1 MSLADYSYDPGVLND
16 SDDGDPGP
24 SNFKGIKRGSRAC
37 DRCRKL
43 KSKCEAT
50 SGNKCKN
57 CATAGT
63 PCTYQGPSFKR
74 GPPKGYIHAIEQ
86 RWHQVECILGSLM
99 AIPQAQN
106 VVSQLRADSFA
117 NSILDRVDS
126 GPYGPRGR
134 ALERQGVTSGDFYA
148 TIMGAPEASRDDR
161 RVRRQ
166 SRMTREIVSSE
177 NPSVLATP
185 TKDWQDQ
192 LIRRLSG
199 GQIPEYPISPIHTSA
214 SPASP
219 SSSSYR
225 GISEAIE
232 PGRQRRRLEGSYVQ
246 DSSHLHQNVYEGG
259 GGSDDSY
266 SNWDELDDTADSF
279 GHLALDDH
287 KEIRYHGHAS
297 GLPLLAR
304 SDRAEDSKDIDGLWK
319 FPTLKEEARSEDST
333 FSVFDAENDPRIAL
347 PSLDIQRH
355 LVQLYFIYVHPFFPV
370 IHKSHF
376 LANFPIQNRS
386 DSQIFG
392 GQHPSASERMPM
404 QKINKL
410 LLLAMFSVA
419 ARYADQRLD
428 AVLGEDL
435 RAIGVKCAIGAREIL
450 NNIFQ
455 YSRPATVQALL
466 LLGIRE
472 FGIGSMEQGWL
483 YTGMALRMAVDLGMN
498 RNADNWK
505 DRGRDIF
512 TPVEKQLRKQ
522 IWWSC
527 CITDKLSAMWMGRP
541 ITFRANDYSTLKPDI
556 TEEDNELWR
565 PYLPDALGPDF
576 MPRPA
581 MTISCYREQCELSM
595 IITDIMDQIY
605 PVRTSKDKPRRQLMQ
620 DLEYRLHHWSL
631 SLPQHL
637 RYSPASATVT
647 PLSHVLVL
655 HIEYYAAVLLLHR
668 AFIPHANGGIHD
680 SGTGNLPGDTLPMK
694 SFDIC
699 QSAAANISAIVTVL
713 HEKYGLDRAPSFLSI
728 YLQSAGIMH
737 VITLTRR
744 PHDAQATLGLKECID
759 ALRYMEGIW
768 PSATRVRK
776 LLEGVKVLRDEVTMS
791 LQSQQQPSRHKRS
804 AEEALG
810 AGQVEQDLSQSTY
823 EGAGYSRGEVSQ
835 PSTAFEEDTT
845 ARLMMQTLGLNV
857 PGLDASPSYYGGYQF
872 WPHSDYDEGIM
883 RDNAMDVPTT
893 SPSTNLAEGEFS
905 FCQQQLVPEFVQGV
919 HYPILDPS
927 NLFPQGPHPNRN
939 PRGTHGPGV

>member
-1 MSLADYSYDPGVLND
+1 MVLRRGGLCRMAVPLSWWCLQDYSYDPGVLND

-117 NSILDRVDS
+117 NSILNRVDS

-199 GQIPEYPISPIHTSA
+199 GRIPEYPISPIHTSA

-246 DSSHLHQNVYEGG
+246 YSSHLHQNVYEGG

-287 KEIRYHGHAS
+287 KD
-297 GLPLLAR
+297 
-304 SDRAEDSKDIDGLWK
+304 DRAEDSKDIDGLWK

-333 FSVFDAENDPRIAL
+333 FSVFDAEDDPRIAL

-450 NNIFQ
+450 NN
-455 YSRPATVQALL
+455 
-466 LLGIRE
+466 
-472 FGIGSMEQGWL
+472 
-483 YTGMALRMAVDLGMN
+483 
-498 RNADNWK
+498 WK

-556 TEEDNELWR
+556 TE
-565 PYLPDALGPDF
+565 
-576 MPRPA
+576 
-581 MTISCYREQCELSM
+581 
-595 IITDIMDQIY
+595 IY
-605 PVRTSKDKPRRQLMQ
+605 PVRTSKDKPRR
-620 DLEYRLHHWSL
+620 
-631 SLPQHL
+631 
-637 RYSPASATVT
+637 
-647 PLSHVLVL
+647 
-655 HIEYYAAVLLLHR
+655 
-668 AFIPHANGGIHD
+668 
-680 SGTGNLPGDTLPMK
+680 NLPGDTLPMK

-883 RDNAMDVPTT
+883 HDNAMDVPTT
-893 SPSTNLAEGEFS
+893 SPSTNLVEGEFS

-939 PRGTHGPGV
+939 PRGTHGPGVPRF

>member
-1 MSLADYSYDPGVLND
+1 MSLADYSYDPGALND

-24 SNFKGIKRGSRAC
+24 SNFKGIKRGSR
-37 DRCRKL
+37 
-43 KSKCEAT
+43 
-50 SGNKCKN
+50 
-57 CATAGT
+57 
-63 PCTYQGPSFKR
+63 GPSFKR

-214 SPASP
+214 SPASA

-225 GISEAIE
+225 GISEAVE

-246 DSSHLHQNVYEGG
+246 DSSPLHQGIYEGG

-347 PSLDIQRH
+347 PSLEIQRH
-355 LVQLYFIYVHPFFPV
+355 LVQLYFVYVHPFFPV

-419 ARYADQRLD
+419 AR
-428 AVLGEDL
+428 VLGEDL
-435 RAIGVKCAIGAREIL
+435 RAVGVKCAIGAREIL

-483 YTGMALRMAVDLGMN
+483 YT
-498 RNADNWK
+498 DNWK

-556 TEEDNELWR
+556 TEEDNELWQ

-581 MTISCYREQCELSM
+581 MTISCYRDQCELSM

-620 DLEYRLHHWSL
+620 ELEYRLHHWSL
-631 SLPQHL
+631 NLPQHL

-647 PLSHVLVL
+647 PLSHILVL

-680 SGTGNLPGDTLPMK
+680 SGAGNLPGDTLPMK

-728 YLQSAGIMH
+728 YLQSAG
-737 VITLTRR
+737 R
-744 PHDAQATLGLKECID
+744 PQDAQATIGLKECID

-776 LLEGVKVLRDEVTMS
+776 LLEGVKVLRDEVPMS

-810 AGQVEQDLSQSTY
+810 ADQVEQGLSQSTY
-823 EGAGYSRGEVSQ
+823 ERAGYSREEVSQ
-835 PSTAFEEDTT
+835 PSVALEEDTT
-845 ARLMMQTLGLNV
+845 ARFMMQTLGLDV
-857 PGLDASPSYYGGYQF
+857 PGLDASPSYYSGYQF

-883 RDNAMDVPTT
+883 HDDTMEVPTT
-893 SPSTNLAEGEFS
+893 SPSTNLAEGTFS

-939 PRGTHGPGV
+939 PRGTHGPGL